1 MWAPGVHEDDIPG
14 VGHSDELFLQWD
26 PWRGEQHTLNSED
39 SRLSLEVSTLYS
51 ALYILYCILY
61 CTGHHDVDQLRQVR
75 PPHPGPGGHGLHLGA
90 RHGGGHQVLDSY
102 YLVMLYCTVYDDIYI
117 SFILDI
123 WQLIER

>member
-51 ALYILYCILY
+51 ALYSILYILY
-61 CTGHHDVDQLRQVR
+61 TVQVTTMWTNFVKFGHPTPAQADMGYTWEPVTA
-75 PPHPGPGGHGLHLGA
+75 G
-90 RHGGGHQVLDSY
+90 
-102 YLVMLYCTVYDDIYI
+102 DIRSWI
-117 SFILDI
+117 VTI
-123 WQLIER
+123 

>member
-51 ALYILYCILY
+51 ALYIL
-61 CTGHHDVDQLRQVR
+61 
-75 PPHPGPGGHGLHLGA
+75 
-90 RHGGGHQVLDSY
+90 
-102 YLVMLYCTVYDDIYI
+102 
-117 SFILDI
+117 
-123 WQLIER
+123 